1 MHLDLTRISE
11 LARITGNTPETIRY
25 YERIGLLPPAVR
37 ELRNNYRQYGEAH
50 EARLDFIRRC
60 RSLDIGLE
68 EIRTLLSALDSP
80 NPESAAC
87 AHALVD
93 KHLKEVNCR
102 IRELKALRGHL
113 QELKA
118 HCCGEHKEGEMC
130 GIIAE
135 LTIRRDDPAN
145 AAQNEIK
152 PEERCDCGCD
162 CDCGCTGCAE
172 DKDGSPSQ
180 LEALAPSA
188 KTSEARTND

>member
-1 MHLDLTRISE
+1 MRISE

-37 ELRNNYRQYGEAH
+37 ELKNNYRQYGEAH

-68 EIRTLLSALDSP
+68 EIRTLLGALDAP
-80 NPESAAC
+80 DPESAAC

-102 IRELKALRGHL
+102 IRELKALRSHL
-113 QELKA
+113 RELKA
-118 HCCGEHKEGEMC
+118 HCCGEHREGEMC

-135 LTIRRDDPAN
+135 LAVRRPEPAADSSK
-145 AAQNEIK
+145 AAEA
-152 PEERCDCGCD
+152 PEDERD
-162 CDCGCTGCAE
+162 AE
-172 DKDGSPSQ
+172 AA
-180 LEALAPSA
+180 E
-188 KTSEARTND
+188 SEACCCEDCSCGAYRERNLQ